1 MAIQAQNNHQLYLWN
16 PLSLLLVN
24 ISHCST
30 RYTVIFRL
38 RVVYNYNEV
47 HGNYFVILQY
57 KLTLSS
63 LMPMDLYTAYLCE
76 VCIEM
81 TLQSCSSEKHN
92 NTADVLES
100 TESIGISG
108 CHSEPRGKHST
119 K

>member
-1 MAIQAQNNHQLYLWN
+1 
-16 PLSLLLVN
+16 
-24 ISHCST
+24 
-30 RYTVIFRL
+30 
-38 RVVYNYNEV
+38 
-47 HGNYFVILQY
+47 
-57 KLTLSS
+57 
-63 LMPMDLYTAYLCE
+63 MDLYTAYLCE